1 MTIEEQ
7 IEGAVRRA
15 VREEI
20 RAALR
25 DHRGAGGEEEPV
37 KYAQAAAFAK
47 LSKSTIALWVRRGLL
62 ASTGKGKTR
71 RVLCSDV
78 RKVLDSLRDAPKGE
92 PVTAKTRALEIVE
105 QTRARRR
112 A

>member
-1 MTIEEQ
+1 MRL
-7 IEGAVRRA
+7 V

-25 DHRGAGGEEEPV
+25 EHPGGGGEEPV
-37 KYAQAAAFAK
+37 TLKQAAAFGK
-47 LSKSTIALWVRRGLL
+47 LSVSTIALWIRKQLL
-62 ASTGKGKTR
+62 PSTGKGKTR

-78 RKVLDSLRDAPKGE
+78 RKVLDGLRDAPKVVV
-92 PVTAKTRALEIVE
+92 PAKVRAIELLE